1 MAHTPTTTPTYRL
14 EAFSDVGLDEAL
26 LKLAIDEHARAV
38 PRLNQLWTYYRNP
51 LQPVGTAGWS
61 ETSRVG
67 RWYRQPQ
74 EHGLPSRIVGRA
86 GSTTTIDDKAAGR
99 REVVIENDI
108 AWRVQAMVDFMFGK
122 PVSMISTAA
131 DETQRRTIER
141 VLDKVW
147 EQSGGIALLQDAALL
162 GHVFGHVDLMVRVD
176 EDGLRG
182 AVQSENR
189 KAKSDNGGAEAEA
202 EALALLAAEHI
213 RIEVIEPRRGIP
225 ILDEHDYRRLK
236 AYIIHYT
243 RDANAPQRAS
253 ILERLL
259 PRFSFSPQ
267 SRRDKVTV
275 TEVISHSAWQVYEDG
290 RLIWSQESDFHTGP
304 TGGQLPVVHIQN
316 LAQPFEY
323 EGLSEVEPLIP
334 LQDELNTRL
343 SDRASRVTLQNFKMY
358 LAKGIDGFEKMPI
371 GPGQLI
377 STDNPDATIQEFG
390 GDAHSPSEESHIQQ
404 IRDAL
409 DKTSGIPP
417 LASGVIQ
424 AKIGNLSSA
433 NALRVTLMG
442 VLSKTARKR
451 VTYGGGIARVCSLI
465 LAALHHAGAFATRE
479 QDRGV
484 RLTWPDPLPEDVR
497 EMIFAAEAKAKL
509 GVPPERVLAELG
521 YAPTDPGIA

>member
-1 MAHTPTTTPTYRL
+1 MRTYRL
-14 EAFSDVGLDEAL
+14 DAFSDVGLDEAM
-26 LKLAIDEHARAV
+26 LKLAIDEHGRAI
-38 PRLNQLWTYYRNP
+38 PRLNQLWAYYRNA
-51 LQPVGTAGWS
+51 LQPVGAG
-61 ETSRVG
+61 RDHAG
-67 RWYRQPQ
+67 WYRQPQ
-74 EHGLPSRIVGRA
+74 ERGLPARIVGR
-86 GSTTTIDDKAAGR
+86 SDDRR

-108 AWRVQAMVDFMFGK
+108 AWRIQAMVDFMFGK
-122 PVSMISTAA
+122 PVSMVSTAH
-131 DETQRRTIER
+131 DESLRATIER
-141 VLDKVW
+141 VLDRVW
-147 EQSGGIALLQDAALL
+147 EASGGIALLQDAALL
-162 GHVFGHVDLMVRVD
+162 GHVFGHVDLVVRVD
-176 EDGLRG
+176 EDGLRD
-182 AVQSENR
+182 ALSR
-189 KAKSDNGGAEAEA
+189 AEPTPEA
-202 EALALLAAEHI
+202 RALAGAEHI
-213 RIEVIEPRRGIP
+213 RVEVVEPRRGIP

-243 RDANAPQRAS
+243 REANEPQRGM
-253 ILERLL
+253 LTRLL
-259 PRFSFSPQ
+259 PRLAGQPA
-267 SRRDKVTV
+267 RRERVEV
-275 TEVISHSAWQVYEDG
+275 TEVIGPSAGQVYENG
-290 RLIWSQESDFHTGP
+290 ALVWSRSGDPF
-304 TGGQLPVVHIQN
+304 GGALPVVHVQN

-358 LAKGIDGFEKMPI
+358 LGKGIDGFEKMPV

-377 STDNPDATIQEFG
+377 STDNPDASIEAFG

-404 IRDAL
+404 VRDAL

-451 VTYGGGIARVCSLI
+451 VTYGAGIARACDLI
-465 LAALHHAGAFATRE
+465 LAALHHAQALHTRPT
-479 QDRGV
+479 DRGV

-497 EMIFAAEAKAKL
+497 EQVMAAEAKARL
-509 GVPPERVLAELG
+509 GVPPQRVLAELG

>member
-1 MAHTPTTTPTYRL
+1 MTHTPTYRL
-14 EAFSDVGLDEAL
+14 DAFSDVGLDEAL
-26 LKLAIDEHARAV
+26 LKLAIDEHSRAL

-51 LQPVGTAGWS
+51 LQPVGTAGWP

-86 GSTTTIDDKAAGR
+86 GSTTGLDDKAAGR

-122 PVSMISTAA
+122 PVSIISTAA
-131 DETQRRTIER
+131 NEAHRRTIER

-176 EDGLRG
+176 EEGLRA
-182 AVQSENR
+182 AVQSSKL
-189 KAKSDNGGAEAEA
+189 KAQSANEEQE
-202 EALALLAAEHI
+202 EALALLAADHI
-213 RIEVIEPRRGIP
+213 RIEVVEPRRGIP

-236 AYIIHYT
+236 AYIIHST
-243 RDANAPQRAS
+243 RDANAPQRTTM
-253 ILERLL
+253 LERLL
-259 PRFSFSPQ
+259 PRLSFSP
-267 SRRDKVTV
+267 SPRRAKVTV
-275 TEVISHSAWQVYEDG
+275 TEVISPSAWHVYEDG
-290 RLIWSQESDFHTGP
+290 RLIWSQQSDFHTGP

-323 EGLSEVEPLIP
+323 EGLGEVEPLIP

-377 STDNPDATIQEFG
+377 STDNPEATIEEFG
-390 GDAHSPSEESHIQQ
+390 GDSHSPSEESHIQQ

-465 LAALHHAGAFATRE
+465 LAALHHAGTLTTRE

-484 RLTWPDPLPEDVR
+484 RLTWPDPLPEDIR
-497 EMIFAAEAKAKL
+497 ELIFAAEAKAKL

-521 YAPTDPGIA
+521 YAPTDPGIS

>member
-1 MAHTPTTTPTYRL
+1 MRTYRL
-14 EAFSDVGLDEAL
+14 DAFSDVGLDQAL
-26 LKLAIDEHARAV
+26 LSLAIDEHGRQL
-38 PRLNQLWTYYRNP
+38 PRLNQLWTYYRNA
-51 LQPVGTAGWS
+51 LQPVGMGWDS
-61 ETSRVG
+61 SRTG
-67 RWYRQPQ
+67 GWYRQPQ
-74 EHGLPSRIVGRA
+74 ERGLPPRIVGR
-86 GSTTTIDDKAAGR
+86 SDDRR

-108 AWRVQAMVDFMFGK
+108 AWRIQAMVDFMFGK
-122 PVSMISTAA
+122 PVSMVSTAQDPA
-131 DETQRRTIER
+131 LRATIER
-141 VLDKVW
+141 TLDRVW

-162 GHVFGHVDLMVRVD
+162 GHVFGHVDLVVRVD
-176 EDGLRG
+176 DDGLRD
-182 AVQSENR
+182 ALSRADSNP
-189 KAKSDNGGAEAEA
+189 EAR
-202 EALALLAAEHI
+202 ALAAAEHI
-213 RIEVIEPRRGIP
+213 RVEVIEPRRGIP

-236 AYIIHYT
+236 AYVIHYT
-243 RDANAPQRAS
+243 REANEPQRS
-253 ILERLL
+253 MLTRLL
-259 PRFSFSPQ
+259 PRLAGQPP
-267 SRRDKVTV
+267 RRERIEV
-275 TEVISHSAWQVYEDG
+275 TEVIGPSASHIYENGELVWSRHTSA
-290 RLIWSQESDFHTGP
+290 
-304 TGGQLPVVHIQN
+304 TGGALPVVHIQN

-358 LAKGIDGFEKMPI
+358 LGKGIDGFEKMPV

-377 STDNPDATIQEFG
+377 STDNPDASIEEFG

-451 VTYGGGIARVCSLI
+451 VTYGAGIARACELI
-465 LAALHHAGAFATRE
+465 LAALHQAGALHTE
-479 QDRGV
+479 PSDRGV

-497 EMIFAAEAKAKL
+497 EQVMAAEAKARL
-509 GVPPERVLAELG
+509 GVPPARVLAELG

>member
-1 MAHTPTTTPTYRL
+1 MPTPTYRL
-14 EAFSDVGLDEAL
+14 EAFSDVRLDEAM
-26 LKLAIDEHARAV
+26 LKLAIDEHRRTV

-51 LQPVGTAGWS
+51 LQPAGEGGWNETA
-61 ETSRVG
+61 RVG
-67 RWYRQPQ
+67 RWYRQSQ
-74 EHGLPSRIVGRA
+74 ERGLPSRIIGRA
-86 GSTTTIDDKAAGR
+86 GSTISLDERAAGR

-122 PVSMISTAA
+122 PVSMVSTAA
-131 DETQRRTIER
+131 DEGQRRTIER

-147 EQSGGIALLQDAALL
+147 EQGGGIALLQDAALL
-162 GHVFGHVDLMVRVD
+162 GHVFGHVDLLVRVD
-176 EDGLRG
+176 DEGLRA
-182 AVQSENR
+182 AVESGKRNAE
-189 KAKSDNGGAEAEA
+189 SGGDP
-202 EALALLAAEHI
+202 EALALLAAEFI
-213 RIEVIEPRRGIP
+213 RIEVVEPRRGIP

-236 AYIIHYT
+236 AYIVHYT
-243 RDANAPQRAS
+243 RDANTPQRGT
-253 ILERLL
+253 LMERLL
-259 PRFSFSPQ
+259 PRLYSAGTK
-267 SRRDKVTV
+267 RGRVEV
-275 TEVISHSAWQVYEDG
+275 TEVIGPAAWHVYEDG
-290 RLIWSQESDFHTGP
+290 HLIWAQEGGP

-316 LAQPFEY
+316 LSQPFEY

-358 LAKGIDGFEKMPI
+358 LAKGIDGFEKMPV

-377 STDNPDATIQEFG
+377 STDNPNATIEEFG
-390 GDAHSPSEESHIQQ
+390 GDSHSPSEESHIQQ
-404 IRDAL
+404 IRDAM

-451 VTYGGGIARVCSLI
+451 VTYGGGIARVCSLV
-465 LAALHHAGAFATRE
+465 LAALHHAGALTTRE

-497 EMIFAAEAKAKL
+497 EQIFAAEAKAKL
-509 GVPPERVLAELG
+509 GVPPVRVLAELG
-521 YAPTDPGIA
+521 YAPTDPGIS